1 MRTMLLLAGIC
12 VYAGLSPA
20 WAEEAQEG
28 LVGSITSVEGT
39 VSVIREGET
48 LTAEKGT
55 RLFKDDVVKTGEKSS
70 VGIVLRD
77 DSTLSL
83 GPSSELTMSEF
94 TFKPDEGTL
103 SMTLKIVKGTLAY
116 VSGQIAKLAP
126 GAVQVETPEGVA
138 AVRGTELLVEVK

>member
-1 MRTMLLLAGIC
+1 MRTMLLLAWIC
-12 VYAGLSPA
+12 VCAGLGPA

-48 LTAEKGT
+48 LTVEKGT

-116 VSGQIAKLAP
+116 VSGQISKLAP